1 MIARPLALVLV
12 GLVLLLRSLAYASP
26 PDPDSPG
33 GLYDNGDHDDV
44 VSLITSSPSAP
55 PAALARAAAPER
67 TSVWI
72 LPTPLARLAPAPA
85 PALQPSRA
93 PPAV

>member
-26 PDPDSPG
+26 PDPSSPG
-33 GLYDNGDHDDV
+33 GLYDDGDHDDV
-44 VSLITSSPSAP
+44 VSLITSSPCAP
-55 PAALARAAAPER
+55 PGSFVRAAEPER
-67 TSVWI
+67 TSVWV
-72 LPTPLARLAPAPA
+72 LLTPRARRAPAPA
-85 PALQPSRA
+85 PSLHPSRA